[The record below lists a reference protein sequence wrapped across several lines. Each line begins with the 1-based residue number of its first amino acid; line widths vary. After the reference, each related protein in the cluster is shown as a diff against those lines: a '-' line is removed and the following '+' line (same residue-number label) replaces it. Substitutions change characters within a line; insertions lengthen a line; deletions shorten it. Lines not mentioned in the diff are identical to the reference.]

1 MRQQR
6 ILFLTAPYGNGH
18 LQPTKVLA
26 KQFETHGFA
35 TKTYDIIEEWNPQI
49 SKLTQGV
56 YKTMYKTGLRRF
68 YQFWYWATDQEFVG
82 SVVTTFLKYT
92 NKKHLKSAIDEFNP
106 DAIICLFPTWALYK
120 LLEDYKITVPV
131 YTVVTDFYMHKL
143 WYYHDLKKVFIA
155 NDWTYYT
162 TNFTA
167 DKRKFFV
174 SGIPIKPEFEDTFQK
189 SLKDK
194 KIKNSVLLI
203 AGANGVNTEYLS
215 LAKQILALPFDLD
228 VTLICGRN
236 KSLYMKAKTYQ
247 ESEDLSRFHVLGYTH
262 EMLAAYEKADIV
274 ITKSGG
280 NTVSELAAL
289 AKPAIFYNPLY
300 GQEMSN
306 AHFFER
312 QGVAKT
318 VMSKTEAI
326 KAVEQLYTD
335 PQTILDMRQK
345 FQKFF
350 IPNAAEKIVTEVE
363 RDLDEARKAKK

>member
-1 MRQQR
+1 MAQKK

-26 KQFETHGFA
+26 KQFEAQGFT
-35 TKTYDIIEEWNPQI
+35 TKTYDIVEEWNPQI
-49 SKLTQGV
+49 SKIAQGV
-56 YKTMYKTGLRRF
+56 YKTMYKAGMRRF

-82 SVVTTFLKYT
+82 TIVTTFLKHT
-92 NKKHLKSAIDEFNP
+92 NKRHLKAAIDEFNP
-106 DAIICLFPTWALYK
+106 SAIICVFPTWALYK
-120 LLEDYKITVPV
+120 LLEDYEITVPV

-143 WYYHDLKKVFIA
+143 WYHQNLKKVFIA

-167 DKRKFFV
+167 DKQKFV
-174 SGIPIKPEFEDTFQK
+174 VTGIPIKPEFEQTFQRNIE
-189 SLKDK
+189 DRT
-194 KIKNSVLLI
+194 IKHTVLLI

-215 LAKQILALPFDLD
+215 LAKRILDLPFNLD

-236 KSLYMKAKTYQ
+236 KSLHTKAQHYKET
-247 ESEDLSRFHVLGYTH
+247 ENISNFHVLGYTNKMI
-262 EMLAAYEKADIV
+262 EKYEAADIV

-300 GQEMSN
+300 GQEMAN
-306 AHFFER
+306 AHFFEQ

-326 KAVEQLYTD
+326 EALEMLYTK
-335 PQTILDMRQK
+335 PQQIVDMREK

-350 IPNAAEKIVTEVE
+350 IPNAAGTIVAEVE
-363 RDLDEARKAKK
+363 MDLK